1 MSNQNKKV
9 INMTSSVPLEQQ
21 SELVQQEW
29 LKGSP
34 TREEVTNFV
43 SGYVNNEVLPVI
55 MNAVGKDLFQLKC
68 RNEVLLKVLIDK
80 EVCTAEEFEAEYKQY
95 LKEQTEEA
103 MKRQEQL
110 RREQE
115 LKASGIIVPD
125 KTIIH

>member
-68 RNEVLLKVLIDK
+68 RNEVLLKFLIDK